1 MRKVKIYV
9 EKKVDLQVVENKNN
23 SCRLFGKMEK
33 RFCIF
38 VKKKTKMLFFCKK
51 N

>member
-1 MRKVKIYV
+1 MRKVKIHL

-38 VKKKTKMLFFCKK
+38 VKKNKMLFFCKK